1 MNARTAGVVTLWL
14 LALAPLALDGQGR
27 GGRGGGR
34 GAPETPTEQ
43 QWSSSAEAQKRVANA
58 MRIAGSDLVPQA
70 KMFCTPTGPQ
80 RMAVARQVAGL
91 PPMPNV
97 IVEPTRVFDNIWW
110 IGMTSQNVWA
120 ITTSDGIILLDTMN
134 SADEARDVIVASM
147 KKAGLDPAQI
157 KYIVVGHGHPG
168 QSDHTGGALYLQKT
182 YGVKVVMS
190 PIDAK
195 LVLPAQRPDRPL
207 AVPDIDASHG
217 QKLTLGDTTLTLVHI
232 PGHTPGTMGVIVPVK
247 LRGASHMVIVLAAT
261 QMPTRESLLQFE
273 RVFNDFAKPM
283 KVEASLNMHANGV
296 QEDLTFLE
304 TIRKNPGGR
313 NPYLYGPERFARWMD
328 IMLECGRAR
337 LAALGID
344 VPSQSSSPSA
354 SRPLVSEAQY
364 EAWQTELSNWGRWGK
379 DDELGTLNLITPA
392 KRRAA
397 MALVKEAVPVSL
409 SANVFTEKASDVPC
423 PAEWAMTS
431 ATQTGA
437 TDRVAFPCIHGAA
450 STHIDSLAHTFFRGK
465 MWNGYD
471 TSTLVTTAGGA
482 RKNSVLP
489 MKGGIVTRGVLY
501 DIARLKGVPY
511 LAPGDRIFVE
521 DLEAWEK
528 RTGVRVGPGD
538 ALVLRW
544 GRYGRRA
551 NLGPDDGAAGLDNS
565 VLPWLKRRDIALL
578 VWETAGYSPQ
588 PAGDLPRNAVHNFVQ
603 AILGIHVLDRAD
615 LEALS
620 EAAAARKRWEFMLMV
635 NPLALPNATGSP
647 VNPIAMF

>member
-1 MNARTAGVVTLWL
+1 MFGRLSG
-14 LALAPLALDGQGR
+14 LALVLCIAAATVALFAQGG
-27 GGRGGGR
+27 GGRGGGA
-34 GAPETPTEQ
+34 GEVGVPTEQ
-43 QWSSSAEAQKRVANA
+43 QWSGNAETQKRVATA
-58 MRIAGSDLVPQA
+58 MKIAGSDLVPQA
-70 KMFCTPTGPQ
+70 KMFCTATGPL
-80 RMAVARQVAGL
+80 RMAVARQRAGL

-97 IVEPTRVFDNIWW
+97 VVEPTRVFDNMWW

-120 ITTSDGIILLDTMN
+120 ITTSAGIILLDTMN
-134 SADEARDVIVASM
+134 SSDEARDVIVASM
-147 KKAGLDPAQI
+147 KKVGLDPAQI
-157 KYIVVGHGHPG
+157 KYIVIGHGHPG

-182 YGVKVVMS
+182 YGAKVVMS

-195 LVLPAQRPDRPL
+195 LVLPTQRPDRPL
-207 AVPDIDASHG
+207 AVPDMDASHR
-217 QKLTLGDTTLTLVHI
+217 QKLTLGDTTITLVHI

-247 LRGASHMVIVLAAT
+247 LRGTSHTVIVLAAT

-273 RVFNDFAKPM
+273 RVFIEFAKPM

-304 TIRKNPGGR
+304 MIRKNPTAP
-313 NPYLYGPERFARWMD
+313 NPYLYGPERFSRWMD
-328 IMLECGRAR
+328 IMIECGRAR

-344 VPSQSSSPSA
+344 VPSQSSS
-354 SRPLVSEAQY
+354 SRPVVSEAQF
-364 EAWQTELSNWGRWGK
+364 EAWQTELSNWGRWGR

-392 KRRAA
+392 KRRSA
-397 MALVKEAVPVSL
+397 MALAKEGAPVSL
-409 SANVFTEKASDVPC
+409 AANVFTEKASDVPC

-450 STHIDSLAHTFFRGK
+450 STHIDSLAHTFFRGR

-471 TSTLVTTAGGA
+471 TTALVTTARGA
-482 RKNSVLP
+482 EKNSVLP
-489 MKGGIVTRGVLY
+489 MKAGIVTRGVLY
-501 DIARLKGVPY
+501 DIARLKGVPF

-528 RTGVRVGPGD
+528 KAGVRAGPGD
-538 ALVLRW
+538 ALILRW

-551 NLGPDDGAAGLDNS
+551 KLGPDDGAAGLDNS
-565 VLPWLKRRDIALL
+565 VLPWLKQRDIALL

-588 PAGDLPRNAVHNFVQ
+588 PPGDLPRNAVHNFVQ

-620 EAAAARKRWEFMLMV
+620 EATAARKRWEFLLTV